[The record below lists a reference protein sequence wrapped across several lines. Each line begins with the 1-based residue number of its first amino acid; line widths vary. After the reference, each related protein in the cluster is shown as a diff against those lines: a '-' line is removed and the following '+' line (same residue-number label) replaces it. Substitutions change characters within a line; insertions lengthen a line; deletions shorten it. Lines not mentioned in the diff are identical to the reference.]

1 MYEFIKLLI
10 KLFVSKNLIIIV
22 VYIWWG
28 DYKNEWNVKY
38 GYNLVIGEYFS
49 RVFKYFRD
57 RYYFIVFI
65 VFINLNVEDFKW
77 CKYYVNGSDVV
88 FVLENLWEV
97 DMCVILMC
105 NYIIMMV
112 GFFGWWGSFL
122 VKGIIIYFSDV
133 V

>member
-1 MYEFIKLLI
+1 M
-10 KLFVSKNLIIIV
+10 
-22 VYIWWG
+22 
-28 DYKNEWNVKY
+28 KY

-57 RYYFIVFI
+57 RYDFIVFI

>member
-1 MYEFIKLLI
+1 MYDFIKLLI

-57 RYYFIVFI
+57 RYDFIVFI